1 VNVPAYR
8 IAAVMASGEPERLY
22 SGLSLLVSAAADG
35 QPCAGLATFRGL
47 HLLLHDDLL
56 AQAENA
62 DSTPVLSW
70 QGRETFA
77 RSLVEL
83 RDTALELDAL
93 TLYACAA
100 SVETMS
106 LTSADVEGR
115 LDGVMSTPRFL
126 RETAGAQLVFV

>member
-1 VNVPAYR
+1 MNSPPYAL
-8 IAAVMASGEPERLY
+8 AAVLAAGEVERLY

-35 QPCAGLATFRGL
+35 EPCAGLAAFRGL
-47 HLLLHDDLL
+47 DLLLDDDLL
-56 AQAENA
+56 ARAENA
-62 DSTPVLSW
+62 EATPSLSW

-77 RSLVEL
+77 RSFVEL
-83 RDTALELDAL
+83 RDTALGLEPLSL
-93 TLYACAA
+93 FACSA

-106 LTSADVEGR
+106 LTGGTVEER

>member
-1 VNVPAYR
+1 MNAPAYR
-8 IAAVMASGEPERLY
+8 LAAVLATGEPERLY
-22 SGLSLLVSAAADG
+22 SGLSLLVATAAEG
-35 QPCAGLATFRGL
+35 QPCAGLAAFRGL
-47 HLLLHDDLL
+47 GLLLEDDLL
-56 AQAENA
+56 SRAESA
-62 DSTPVLSW
+62 DATPSLSW

-83 RDTALELDAL
+83 RDTALGLD
-93 TLYACAA
+93 TLSLFACSA

-106 LTSADVEGR
+106 LTSTDVEER